1 MGFELAVSSSPL
13 PAVLEWGVATNPSKE
28 GVTPSEC
35 HHPSSS
41 ASKSK
46 VPIPDVT
53 LVLVDPP
60 LSLHAQSHKKSVLKG
75 LKDPTNH
82 RLPTIQPLKRKRR
95 GKHLDST
102 TMGATE
108 TTSLVANGNGVHKKD
123 DEDMKRLKSYQ
134 PCAYRDR
141 IGPSISNEKIH
152 HESPTGPASRSV

>member
-1 MGFELAVSSSPL
+1 MVCIRVSRQFIAASGCS
-13 PAVLEWGVATNPSKE
+13 GVGCRHKPVKRRRHTGVPS
-28 GVTPSEC
+28 
-35 HHPSSS
+35 SSS